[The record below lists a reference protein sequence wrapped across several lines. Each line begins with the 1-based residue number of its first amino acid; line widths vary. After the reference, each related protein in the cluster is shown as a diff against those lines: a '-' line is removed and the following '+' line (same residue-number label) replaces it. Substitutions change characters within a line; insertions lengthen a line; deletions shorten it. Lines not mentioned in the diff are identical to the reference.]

1 MHRSVRALALAIV
14 CVGAVASS
22 AFADRTQVYS
32 LQKLHCQPCGDE
44 ISRSVKSV
52 KGVKKVAFDYLKVEL
67 TVTMADAV
75 TDDQVVAA
83 VEKAG
88 FAGQPGAGN
97 GRYDSFP
104 DYPEGTDYA
113 LLTGNGSAVGS
124 LDSLRVAGKYTVFD
138 VYADWCMPCR
148 SVDESLH
155 KLVEGRSDVAI
166 RRLNVVS
173 FESALAKEMGSR
185 LRQLPFV
192 VVYGPDGTRQEIR
205 GFNEKKL
212 RAALKSA
219 S

>member
-1 MHRSVRALALAIV
+1 MHRSVLALTLALAG
-14 CVGAVASS
+14 VGAVVSS
-22 AFADRTQVYS
+22 AYADRTQVYS
-32 LQKLHCQPCGDE
+32 LQKLHCQPCGDL
-44 ISRSVKSV
+44 IRQSV
-52 KGVKKVAFDYLKVEL
+52 KGVKGVKKAAFDYLKVEL

-75 TDDQVVAA
+75 TDEQVVAA

-97 GRYDSFP
+97 GRYDAFP

-124 LDSLRVAGKYTVFD
+124 LDSLRVAGKFTVFD

-148 SVDESLH
+148 SVDETLH
-155 KLVEGRSDVAI
+155 KLVEGRTDVAI

-173 FESALAKEMGSR
+173 FDSPLAKEMGSR

-192 VVYGPDGTRQEIR
+192 VVYGPDGVRQEIR

-212 RAALKSA
+212 RAALKTA

>member
-1 MHRSVRALALAIV
+1 MHRSVLALTLALA
-14 CVGAVASS
+14 GAGVVVSS
-22 AFADRTQVYS
+22 AHADRTQVYS
-32 LQKLHCQPCGDE
+32 LQKLHCQPCGDL

-52 KGVKKVAFDYLKVEL
+52 KGVKKVTFDYLKVEL
-67 TVTMADAV
+67 TVAMADAV

-88 FAGQPGAGN
+88 FAGQPGAGS
-97 GRYDSFP
+97 GRYDAFP
-104 DYPEGTDYA
+104 DYPDGTDYA

-124 LDSLRVAGKYTVFD
+124 LDSLRVGGKYTVFD

-173 FESALAKEMGSR
+173 FESPLAKEIGSR

-192 VVYGPDGTRQEIR
+192 VVYGPDGVRQEIR
-205 GFNEKKL
+205 GLNEKKL
-212 RAALKSA
+212 KAALKS